1 MDGRS
6 IAGLQWNEGDDWEAR
21 AAHGARAGCRTA
33 KGCGNGGNVRKRGAG
48 TRGVDAVRAEP
59 YGRAVRGGPG
69 VLAPGKTGCGG
80 PVRHDPVPGSCRAYV
95 RCGEPTGTGRLRHQ
109 AGPVRVGSTL
119 TPR

>member
-59 YGRAVRGGPG
+59 YGRAVRACRAGRARSARAREDRVRRACAARPCPG
-69 VLAPGKTGCGG
+69 VLPC
-80 PVRHDPVPGSCRAYV
+80 VREV
-95 RCGEPTGTGRLRHQ
+95 R
-109 AGPVRVGSTL
+109 
-119 TPR
+119 